1 MIINNQSIVK
11 LLDARMKNFTD
22 EQLKI
27 IFNSVRYYQMNRV
40 ALNSK
45 AYDECDTILNQ
56 IFPIAKEI
64 KNER

>member
-1 MIINNQSIVK
+1 MQINQNTVDKS
-11 LLDARMKNFTD
+11 DARMKNFTD
-22 EQLKI
+22 DQLKI

-64 KNER
+64 TNER